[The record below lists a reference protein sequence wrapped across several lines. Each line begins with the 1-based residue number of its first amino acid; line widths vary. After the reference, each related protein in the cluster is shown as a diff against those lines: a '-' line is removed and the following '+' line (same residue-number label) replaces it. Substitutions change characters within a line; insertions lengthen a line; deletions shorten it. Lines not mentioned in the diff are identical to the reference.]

1 MVGKPAQW
9 HSNSGRWGALKLE
22 AQRREADTNG
32 HHIDPTGANLRHT
45 SSPATPGAGGRAVS
59 PGCDSCTVL
68 EIIMTTAL
76 SDILKHLF
84 YRCFTCT
91 YVCVPCA
98 HSTHNGQPWVGIT
111 SHRHRQF
118 KTLTDAH
125 SRPGPAKSLRE
136 EEQEA
141 EQKRVDRLSGIT
153 SHWIHTHP

>member
-1 MVGKPAQW
+1 MDAIQIQQEQI
-9 HSNSGRWGALKLE
+9 L
-22 AQRREADTNG
+22 DTQVHQQLLG
-32 HHIDPTGANLRHT
+32 L
-45 SSPATPGAGGRAVS
+45 AGEMGSVS
-59 PGCDSCTVL
+59 PGRDSCTVL

-76 SDILKHLF
+76 SDILKHQF

-98 HSTHNGQPWVGIT
+98 HSTHKGQPWVGIT

-153 SHWIHTHP
+153 CHWIHTHAQTLHCSPPKPKWVSH